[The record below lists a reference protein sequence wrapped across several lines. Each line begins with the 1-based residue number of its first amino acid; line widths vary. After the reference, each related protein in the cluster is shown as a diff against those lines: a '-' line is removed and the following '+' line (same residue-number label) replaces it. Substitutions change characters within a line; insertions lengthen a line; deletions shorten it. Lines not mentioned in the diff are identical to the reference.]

1 MYILPFCV
9 SIHPL
14 MDIWVVPLTFQ
25 VSFLATYII
34 TKPLEHQGVMCTSFV
49 NLLYGGGKTTLS
61 ECFEEVTS

>member
-1 MYILPFCV
+1 MQPEEV
-9 SIHPL
+9 KSKGP
-14 MDIWVVPLTFQ
+14 
-25 VSFLATYII
+25 YII